1 MNYIIKTIQGCNL
14 SCIYCYEQSHNR
26 LNLALGLD
34 DATRFIQ
41 KVADYYLRNNPQE
54 ILAFHWHGGEPMLMG
69 ADFFEQIIRFQTG
82 VLGTR
87 LRWYNTMQSN
97 LTLLDDAF
105 IELLERYGSC
115 LTLGISFDFFGDDR
129 VDGSNKNVNARVW
142 KNVRRLQS
150 AGIHTSFL
158 TTLTRGNVEH
168 LDEIYDL
175 LRSQDAS
182 IQFNQVF
189 GAPKK
194 RPFNRPSVRLRNT
207 QFSAALQRITRR
219 WLDDGGAR
227 LRLINADRVM
237 RKLLDPMSTR
247 MCWYEK
253 TCLECHMAICADGAV
268 FPCDSFYVKDFSYGN
283 ILHDPYERILSSKPR
298 KALLAAQKK
307 GQLECRGCEFADY
320 CNGGCPTRSIF
331 SMPRTELHLGK
342 DPLCAMHRGLF
353 EMIGQH
359 LIRAGRGKPAW
370 AGWRQ
375 AER

>member
-26 LNLALGLD
+26 VNLAMRFD

-41 KVADYYLRNNPQE
+41 KVADYYLRNNPEE

-69 ADFFEQIIRFQTG
+69 AEFFEQIIDFQTR
-82 VLGTR
+82 VLGAG

-105 IELLERYGSC
+105 IELLQKYRGC
-115 LTLGISFDFFGDDR
+115 LNLGISFDFFGDDR
-129 VDGSNKNVNARVW
+129 VDASNRNVNARVW
-142 KNVRRLQS
+142 RNVRRLQR
-150 AGIHTSFL
+150 AGIHTTFL
-158 TTLTRGNVEH
+158 TTLTKGNVEH

-175 LRSQDAS
+175 LRFQNVS

-194 RPFNRPSVRLRNT
+194 RPFNRPSVRLRNV
-207 QFSAALQRITRR
+207 QFSAALQRITRK
-219 WLDDGGAR
+219 WLDDGEAR
-227 LRLINADRVM
+227 LTVNNAERVM
-237 RKLLDPMSTR
+237 RKIVDPTSTR

-253 TCLECHMAICADGAV
+253 NCLECHMAICADGTV
-268 FPCDSFYVKDFSYGN
+268 FPCDSFYVKECSYGN

-298 KALLAAQKK
+298 KRLLDEQRRAQR
-307 GQLECRGCEFADY
+307 ECGGCEFADY

-331 SMPRTELHLGK
+331 SMPRTHLRLSR
-342 DPLCAMHRGLF
+342 DPLCAMHHGLF
-353 EMIGQH
+353 ETIGQH
-359 LIRAGRGKPAW
+359 LSRAGRVRPDWAASHPA
-370 AGWRQ
+370 R
-375 AER
+375 R